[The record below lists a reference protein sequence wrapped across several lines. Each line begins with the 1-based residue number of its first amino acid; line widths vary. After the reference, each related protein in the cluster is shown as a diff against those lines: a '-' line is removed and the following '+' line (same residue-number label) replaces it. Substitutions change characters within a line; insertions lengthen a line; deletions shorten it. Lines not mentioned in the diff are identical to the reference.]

1 MANLDSIKA
10 TWAPRLLSVLRII
23 AAFLLMQHGA
33 QKLFGV
39 LVPPPEPG
47 APAPPAFTLL
57 SPAGVAGILEFFGGL
72 LILLGLF
79 TRPVAFLLS
88 GLLAVG
94 YFMVH
99 APMGFWPI
107 LNKGELAVIYCF
119 VFLYLSAAGAGVWS
133 LDYLWRRNAD
143 ASYGASRDER

>member
-1 MANLDSIKA
+1 MIANLDSVKA

-39 LVPPPEPG
+39 LALPQPPG

-57 SPAGVAGILEFFGGL
+57 SAAGVAGILEFFGGL
-72 LILLGLF
+72 LVLLGLF

-88 GLLAVG
+88 GMLAVG
-94 YFMVH
+94 YFKVH

-119 VFLYLSAAGAGVWS
+119 VFLYLSAAGGGVWS
-133 LDYLWRRNAD
+133 LDYLRRRNTGD
-143 ASYGASRDER
+143 